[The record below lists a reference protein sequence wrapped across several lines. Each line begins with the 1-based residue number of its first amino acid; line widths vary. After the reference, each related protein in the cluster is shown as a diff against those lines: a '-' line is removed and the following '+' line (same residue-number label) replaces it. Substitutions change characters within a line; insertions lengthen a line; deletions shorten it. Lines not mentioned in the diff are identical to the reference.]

1 MERKKCPYCEKTI
14 LAVAKTCKHCKASLT
29 GEDINI
35 PTTIEPV
42 EDESSASTRTGL
54 TTNDSDAK
62 KKLAALKKAA
72 MLKKAKRQ
80 AEEVTLT
87 PAEEIEEA
95 AEEII
100 PKKETP
106 ICEEATDTT
115 DHINECKPVEQEQ
128 TAEEVQ
134 PEDRIYETP
143 NDVDEAESNS
153 SEEPETVE
161 VEEAI
166 ETEEAADAEPEQEQ
180 EPDSEQELEQEPTH
194 EEVLAEP
201 EIIEETEGNDE
212 NLTDEPAGTENQDEN
227 QENQAGETSSD
238 VEQQVDEPEAK
249 DEIAA
254 EVPVAEDPVTETITE
269 ESSPEPT
276 KEIEEPEEKEPAE
289 KECSSSSWLS
299 PKGKTGRGNYL
310 LGIIAFI
317 GLIALSFFSYFLT
330 PVIVILA
337 IWILFSVG
345 AKRCHDLC
353 KSGWFQI
360 IPFYFLVMLFAKGK

>member
-1 MERKKCPYCEKTI
+1 MERKKCPYCGKTI

-29 GEDINI
+29 GEDINV

-42 EDESSASTRTGL
+42 EGESSASTSTGL
-54 TTNDSDAK
+54 TANESDAK

-80 AEEVTLT
+80 AEEVTPT
-87 PAEEIEEA
+87 PAAEIEKVT
-95 AEEII
+95 EEII
-100 PKKETP
+100 PEKDTP
-106 ICEEATDTT
+106 ICEDATDTA
-115 DHINECKPVEQEQ
+115 DHIDECKPIEPEHL
-128 TAEEVQ
+128 AEETQ
-134 PEDRIYETP
+134 PEDEIDETP
-143 NDVDEAESNS
+143 NDVEEVESDS
-153 SEEPETVE
+153 AEEPESVE
-161 VEEAI
+161 VEVAVEA
-166 ETEEAADAEPEQEQ
+166 EEVADAEPKQEQEQ
-180 EPDSEQELEQEPTH
+180 ESEQELEQEPTQ
-194 EEVLAEP
+194 EEAIAEP
-201 EIIEETEGNDE
+201 ETIEETEENDE

-227 QENQAGETSSD
+227 QENQAEETSSD

-254 EVPVAEDPVTETITE
+254 EVPVAETITE

-317 GLIALSFFSYFLT
+317 GLIVLSFFSYFLT

-337 IWILFSVG
+337 IWILISVG
-345 AKRCHDLC
+345 AKRCHDLG